1 MVEYRAPAENP
12 ILGSQRSTCSIPLSP
27 GQYPVARR
35 EMLVTK
41 DISPESFIPS
51 GRLENILPNELLIGL
66 ATTPAVLALGQ
77 LNMERGVIL
86 L

>member
-1 MVEYRAPAENP
+1 
-12 ILGSQRSTCSIPLSP
+12 
-27 GQYPVARR
+27 
-35 EMLVTK
+35 MLVTK